1 MELPVSSIL
10 TGLLIGVSGA
20 IYLGSGKA
28 LEQRH
33 GLVGGAVDHLHSRGS
48 GKLRLPPV
56 LGICDVE
63 RSSGLRE
70 EIGGHLAGNLIG
82 CTVTAL
88 AVAHAKPAYREMAC
102 GLTAAKLSE
111 SPVQTFLLG
120 VMRGLLMLY
129 WGRSLPY
136 LAG

>member
-28 LEQRH
+28 PF
-33 GLVGGAVDHLHSRGS
+33 GAVLFSVASSPLVPVAWRC
-48 GKLRLPPV
+48 LPPA

-102 GLTAAKLSE
+102 GLTAAKPSE
-111 SPVQTFLLG
+111 SPVQTFLFG
-120 VMRGLLMLY
+120 VMCGLLMLY

>member
-1 MELPVSSIL
+1 MWNDRAVCVRKLVVIW
-10 TGLLIGVSGA
+10 
-20 IYLGSGKA
+20 LGT
-28 LEQRH
+28 
-33 GLVGGAVDHLHSRGS
+33 
-48 GKLRLPPV
+48 
-56 LGICDVE
+56 
-63 RSSGLRE
+63 
-70 EIGGHLAGNLIG
+70 LIG

-120 VMRGLLMLY
+120 VMCGLLMLY

>member
-1 MELPVSSIL
+1 MKKMELPVSSIL

-63 RSSGLRE
+63 RSSGLCE
-70 EIGGHLAGNLIG
+70 EIGSHLAGQPDWMYGNGTGG
-82 CTVTAL
+82 C
-88 AVAHAKPAYREMAC
+88 AC
-102 GLTAAKLSE
+102 KTGLSGD
-111 SPVQTFLLG
+111 G
-120 VMRGLLMLY
+120 VRADCG
-129 WGRSLPY
+129 
-136 LAG
+136 